1 MTPDAS
7 LGRTLL
13 QQLRQDKSDAH
24 TRVLAL
30 VEDLTDEQLGR
41 RLGSRAP
48 AIGFHVWHLA
58 RWEDYDRSVIQG
70 TPQIWQVQDLA
81 QVWGFTVVPLGEAET
96 GTEMGDDAS
105 ERLVLPEKAAL
116 LDYVRS
122 VFTATEELLDGLTAD
137 SLVQP
142 VQDLEKHE
150 HVLSLLNDGLTHLNR
165 HLGMIEAL
173 RGLLDLRGTATR

>member
-1 MTPDAS
+1 MTEDAS
-7 LGRTLL
+7 LGLTLL
-13 QQLRQDKSDAH
+13 QQLRRDRSDAH
-24 TRVLAL
+24 NRILAL
-30 VEDLTDEQLGR
+30 VEDLTDDQLR
-41 RLGSRAP
+41 RRFGPHAP
-48 AIGFHVWHLA
+48 AIGFHGWHVA
-58 RWEDYDRSVIQG
+58 RWEDYDLSVIYS

-81 QVWGFTVVPLGEAET
+81 RVWGFAAVDLGEAET
-96 GTEMGDDAS
+96 GTEMGDGGS
-105 ERLVLPEKAAL
+105 ERLVLPEKTAL

-122 VFTATEELLDGLTAD
+122 VFRASEESLDGLTTD

-150 HVLSLLNDGLTHLNR
+150 HVLSLLNDGLTHHNR